1 MADRMSLYAHLH
13 CIYSLHNY
21 RITTTPSIFIC
32 GSFCK
37 ENKVMHLSNLQNNIW
52 KILFSGYICILYYIY
67 ILTFVYKTSLKKL
80 KFLNH
85 WNAIILSLS
94 IMIWWYL
101 IVDSAGLSTRWT
113 SFHIFELRWNTNACT
128 WLYTSIN
135 SIQTK
140 PISNAPCNFMSLWSL
155 NGSKGP
161 VLTYVT
167 QTIVHNT
174 LIDATSKTPKLSAY
188 TKTLV

>member
-1 MADRMSLYAHLH
+1 MVHSVKKIKS
-13 CIYSLHNY
+13 CICQIY
-21 RITTTPSIFIC
+21 RIISERYCSVVTYVYCITSIFC
-32 GSFCK
+32 
-37 ENKVMHLSNLQNNIW
+37 
-52 KILFSGYICILYYIY
+52 
-67 ILTFVYKTSLKKL
+67 TFVYKTSLKKL

-101 IVDSAGLSTRWT
+101 IVDSAGLSARWT